1 MTLPAELAPLRDRVV
16 EVIRSNGP
24 AGEISPLLLDIF
36 RFQYAHNPVYRAY
49 CDRSGHTSATVDDWS
64 SIPAVPAAAFKVAAL
79 VCGDP
84 GEAAT
89 VFRTSGTTRGRERRG
104 THYVP
109 DLAPYHAAL
118 DHGFR
123 RHLLPEGRPLRMIS
137 LVPDAAETPDSSLGH
152 MAARV
157 MEAYGDGEGGS
168 YAEPGAIDTAGVRDA
183 LAQAE
188 GDGTPV
194 CLLTTAFALLH
205 LIDHLSDHGARFQL
219 PEGSRMMETGGFKGR
234 TREVSRAELYRET
247 GARLGIPANWIVNEY
262 GMTEL
267 GSQLYD
273 AVAGRGAPLPDRHH
287 RTPPWLRVRAM
298 DPDSLRPLPA
308 GATGILRF
316 WDPVNVGSVVA
327 IQTEDL
333 GVVEENGSVRLLG
346 RPTGSEPRGC
356 SLAMEEVERAVAEGA
371 AERPV

>member
-24 AGEISPLLLDIF
+24 AGEVPSLLLDIF

-49 CDRSGHTSATVDDWS
+49 CDRSGHTPATVDDWS
-64 SIPAVPAAAFKVAAL
+64 SIPAVPAAAFKVAPL

-84 GEAAT
+84 GEAAA
-89 VFRTSGTTRGRERRG
+89 VYRTSGTTRGRDRRG
-104 THYVP
+104 THYVL

-123 RHLLPEGRPLRMIS
+123 RHLLPEGGPLRMIS
-137 LVPDAAETPDSSLGH
+137 LVPDAAQIPDSSLGH

-157 MEAYGDGEGGS
+157 MERHGDGAGGS
-168 YAEPGAIDTAGVRDA
+168 FAGPGSVDVAGSSAHLERAEK
-183 LAQAE
+183 
-188 GDGTPV
+188 DGTPV
-194 CLLTTAFALLH
+194 CILTTAFALVH
-205 LIDHLSDHGARFQL
+205 LLDHLSDRGKRLRL

-247 GARLGIPANWIVNEY
+247 GDRLGIHAQWIVNEY

-273 AVAGRGAPLPDRHH
+273 AEAGRGEPLPDRRH
-287 RTPPWLRVRAM
+287 RAPPWLLLQAR

-308 GATGILRF
+308 GATGVLRF
-316 WDPVNVGSVVA
+316 WDPVNVGSVAVV
-327 IQTEDL
+327 QTEDL
-333 GVVEENGSVRLLG
+333 GIVEEDGSVRLLG
-346 RPTGSEPRGC
+346 RTSGAEPRGC